1 MTVQQ
6 RNRFKHA
13 ISRLPIRII
22 IALVLLPGM
31 YVYQGSLATLT
42 SWEGDAGIALVV
54 ANEFG
59 QQVQSVEIGE
69 NLLIRSNITSHVAE
83 ELSFV
88 HVVQIKDPSDR
99 VIFIDSTA
107 FDLKSGETKIARAM
121 WHSEIEGDHAIQV
134 FVWQNV
140 ESPITFSFLSAQVR
154 INPEFDLQIE
164 CSGSA
169 SCFKGIVTKVID
181 GDTLRV
187 SDITI
192 RLALV
197 DTPERGEV
205 GYQEATSYTARLCP
219 EGSEVFVDED
229 DGQTSGS
236 YGRMIAKVYCG
247 GKVINEGLLL
257 SKNAIILA
265 EYCGESEFSIDEWAK
280 RYGC

>member
-1 MTVQQ
+1 M
-6 RNRFKHA
+6 FA
-13 ISRLPIRII
+13 ISRLLVRII
-22 IALVLLPGM
+22 IALVLLPVM
-31 YVYQGSLATLT
+31 YVYQGSLATLK
-42 SWEGDAGIALVV
+42 SWEGDAGIDLVV
-54 ANEFG
+54 TNEFG
-59 QQVQSVEIGE
+59 QQLQSAEIGK
-69 NLLIRSNITSHVAE
+69 NLLIRSNITNHAAE

-99 VIFIDSTA
+99 VIFINSTA
-107 FDLKSGETKIARAM
+107 FDLKSREIRTARAM
-121 WHSEIEGDHAIQV
+121 WHSEIEGDHTIQV
-134 FVWQNV
+134 FAWQNV
-140 ESPITFSFLSAQVR
+140 ESPITFSFLTAQVR
-154 INPEFDLQIE
+154 INPESDLRIE

-181 GDTLRV
+181 GDTIKV
-187 SDITI
+187 NDITI

-205 GYQEATSYTARLCP
+205 GYQEATSYTTRLCP

-247 GKVINEGLLL
+247 GKAINEGLLV

-265 EYCGESEFSIDEWAK
+265 EFCAESEFSTDEWAK
-280 RYGC
+280 RHGC